1 MAARSENRV
10 DRRAVPLPANRTAS
24 IFTDSR
30 SKGSVRPSCQQ
41 VEAYLVEIRQREHRL
56 RSSQVLRQAS
66 VPHLRKSPELLDD
79 PEGML
84 TPRTC
89 PRACSIDLPPS
100 LTQRPIRVGPSVHP
114 IPHPARLESLSIPF
128 LPVRLIAEDL
138 PLLPV
143 KQLRKLRD
151 IGRCRVRR
159 PHRVNNPTPVR
170 PNVELHAEVPAL
182 PLARLLHLRVAR
194 LARIFRGTRR
204 GNDRC
209 VHDRPRA
216 QQQSLLFQQGPDLR
230 ENSLGQ
236 PVLLEKVTKPKD
248 RRLVRHDVL
257 AQVDACEAP
266 HRFTVVDRVLG
277 CRVGKVEPLLQE
289 VDSQHLL
296 HAERL
301 ATRTCLGVVRLNP
314 GDQAL
319 PGDHRVHLRKEPLAP
334 GNLSLLVP
342 SDRSERTLITHHHTS
357 SPVNR
362 YYSLTR
368 NRSTCADLP

>member
-41 VEAYLVEIRQREHRL
+41 VETYLVEIREREHRL

-84 TPRTC
+84 TSC
-89 PRACSIDLPPS
+89 PRPRSCSIDPPPS
-100 LTQRPIRVGPSVHP
+100 LAQRMLRLGPPVHP
-114 IPHPARLESLSIPF
+114 IAHPTRLEGLSIPF

-151 IGRCRVRR
+151 VGSCRVRH
-159 PHRVNNPTPVR
+159 PYRVNNPAPVR
-170 PNVELHAEVPAL
+170 PDVELHAEVPAL
-182 PLARLLHLRVAR
+182 PLARLLHLRIAR
-194 LARIFRGTRR
+194 LAGIFRRARR
-204 GNDRC
+204 RDDRC

-216 QQQSLLFQQGPDLR
+216 QQQPLLFQQGPDLR
-230 ENSLGQ
+230 ENSFGQ

-248 RRLVRHDVL
+248 RRLVGYDVL
-257 AQVDACEAP
+257 AQVNTREAP

-296 HAERL
+296 QAERL

-342 SDRSERTLITHHHTS
+342 SDRGERTLITHHHTP

-362 YYSLTR
+362 YCSLTR